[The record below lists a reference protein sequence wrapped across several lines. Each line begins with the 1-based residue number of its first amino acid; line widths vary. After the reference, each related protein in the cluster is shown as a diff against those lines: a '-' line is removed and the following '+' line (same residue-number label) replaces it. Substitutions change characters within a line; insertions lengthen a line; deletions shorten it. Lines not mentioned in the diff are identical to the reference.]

1 MTESRPYIGRFA
13 PTPSGPLHFGS
24 LVAAVGSW
32 LDARVHAGKW
42 HLRIDDL
49 DRPRVVPGS
58 IDSIL
63 KTLERFELAWDG
75 DVLFQSNRF
84 DAYEE
89 ALTALVDMQR
99 TFPCACTR
107 KQLAGHAIYPGTCKG
122 ASNVEPRS
130 VRFAVE
136 AGAVD
141 WQDGGLVTMSMD
153 LSSEVGDFVL
163 RNAHGVYSYHL
174 ANVVDDMHLGITHV
188 VRGADLAPFT
198 AAHLHLQ
205 RTLGGAEVR
214 YHHLPLA
221 LDDRGR
227 KLSKQTHAPA
237 VDEVPVAEALNAV
250 FEHLGLPT
258 ALPGSPSTMLAEA
271 QAHWRDRKGL

>member
-1 MTESRPYIGRFA
+1 M
-13 PTPSGPLHFGS
+13 
-24 LVAAVGSW
+24 
-32 LDARVHAGKW
+32 DARAHAGQW

-49 DRPRVVPGS
+49 DGPRVAKGS

-63 KTLERFELAWDG
+63 KTLERFGLEWDG
-75 DVLFQSNRF
+75 DVLYQSDRF
-84 DAYEE
+84 DAYEA
-89 ALTALVDMQR
+89 ALSDLAEMQR

-107 KQLAGHAIYPGTCKG
+107 KELSGQTIYPGTCKG

-130 VRFAVE
+130 VRFALETGTVVWE
-136 AGAVD
+136 
-141 WQDGGLVTMSMD
+141 DGGLGKMTVD
-153 LSSEVGDFVL
+153 LVSEVGDFGL
-163 RNAHGVYSYHL
+163 RNAHGIYSYHL

-205 RTLGGAEVR
+205 RTLGGDEVH

-221 LDDRGR
+221 LDERGR

-237 VDEVPVAEALNAV
+237 VDDVPVSEALHSV
-250 FEHLGLPT
+250 FGHLGLPAVST
-258 ALPGSPSTMLAEA
+258 GSPTPMLLEA
-271 QAHWRDRKGL
+271 LAHWRCRQGL

>member
-1 MTESRPYIGRFA
+1 MTDPHPYVGRFA

-32 LDARVHAGKW
+32 LDARAHSGQW

-49 DRPRVVPGS
+49 DGPRVAPGS

-63 KTLERFELAWDG
+63 HALERFGLEWDG
-75 DVLFQSNRF
+75 HVLYQSNRF
-84 DAYEE
+84 DAYRD
-89 ALTALVDMQR
+89 ALNALVDAQR

-107 KQLAGHAIYPGTCKG
+107 KQLAGQSIYPGTCKG
-122 ASNVEPRS
+122 APDVEPRS
-130 VRFAVE
+130 IRFSVGTGPVAWE
-136 AGAVD
+136 
-141 WQDGGLVTMSMD
+141 DGGLGAMSMD
-153 LSSEVGDFVL
+153 LVSEVGDFGL
-163 RNAHGVYSYHL
+163 RNAHGIYSYHL
-174 ANVVDDMHLGITHV
+174 ANVVDDMYLGVTHV

-205 RTLGGAEVR
+205 STLGGAEVR

-237 VDEVPVAEALNAV
+237 VDDRPVSEALQAV
-250 FEHLGLPT
+250 LEHLGLPMVQ
-258 ALPGSPSTMLAEA
+258 PGPASKMLAEA
-271 QAHWRDRKGL
+271 QGHWQRLVTG